1 MEFEQFRDFMLQSAA
16 KHDAQIATLQEMVKS
31 LASTVEMLAENQS
44 RMQKSTN
51 DSFRRMELDHEATQA
66 ELRELS
72 RIVFRHATDRDA
84 HSRL

>member
-16 KHDAQIATLQEMVKS
+16 KHDAQISTLQEMVKS
-31 LASTVEMLAENQS
+31 LVSTVEMLAENQS
-44 RMQKSTN
+44 RLQKSMN
-51 DSFRRMELDHEATQA
+51 DSFRRMALDHEATQT

-72 RIVFRHATDRDA
+72 RIVFRHVSDPDA